1 MGRQATLGPAGYA
14 PTNANAAAKGN
25 NVRRTAIVVPLLSL
39 LAGSALADTVFTP
52 ASGPK
57 CKDESKE
64 GFGLWTCPGPAGYAV
79 RFSDE
84 GNVVALTIAPAR
96 SIDKALPTA
105 QWRGASKA
113 FGDKVQWVMR
123 GGVPRAAVIRTW
135 RRKDGD
141 DESEVQELSV
151 FAIDR
156 ARACAYGAVD
166 IHRPRVNDAALAQ
179 AEQAAER
186 RCPKK

>member
-1 MGRQATLGPAGYA
+1 MQRI
-14 PTNANAAAKGN
+14 
-25 NVRRTAIVVPLLSL
+25 AIFVPLLSL

-57 CKDESKE
+57 CKEGSKE

-84 GNVVALTIAPAR
+84 GNTVSLTIAPAR

-105 QWRGASKA
+105 QWRGADKA

-141 DESEVQELSV
+141 DESEIQELSV
-151 FAIDR
+151 FAIDG
-156 ARACAYGAVD
+156 ARACTYGAVD
-166 IHRPRVNDAALAQ
+166 IHRPRANDAALAQ
-179 AEQAAER
+179 AKQAAQS
-186 RCPKK
+186 RCSKN